1 MIKSCSEAV
10 LASNDYGWK
19 SGIPIESL
27 RIIPKHF
34 RWYENRKSIA
44 AIATAKATFFTQSRG
59 IPTEVSAKW
68 GSVCSFSLGATSL
81 QRTVIKRKEWSGTTL
96 FSSGNWQRSPENTS
110 PKDRAST
117 WRGASRPKSGKI
129 GMEIRSR

>member
-1 MIKSCSEAV
+1 VIKSCSEAV

-59 IPTEVSAKW
+59 IPNRSICKMGALFVLSALEPHPYK
-68 GSVCSFSLGATSL
+68 G
-81 QRTVIKRKEWSGTTL
+81 Q
-96 FSSGNWQRSPENTS
+96 
-110 PKDRAST
+110 
-117 WRGASRPKSGKI
+117 
-129 GMEIRSR
+129 